1 MKKYIVSQDKKTGLY
16 YAHQKGFDHIP
27 MSGSFSKK
35 RTEAMEYAKMYNNLP
50 NKVEEIEQ
58 SRKEQFEK
66 EMELTSAEEKWIESF
81 IRRQK
86 PMKRK
91 TYNNVLKGIK
101 IIQKKGY
108 DFQESSEIV
117 LKVFEEHE
125 NGEMPIEWW
134 LDKIVNKEE
143 WLKG

>member
-1 MKKYIVSQDKKTGLY
+1 
-16 YAHQKGFDHIP
+16 
-27 MSGSFSKK
+27 
-35 RTEAMEYAKMYNNLP
+35 
-50 NKVEEIEQ
+50 
-58 SRKEQFEK
+58 
-66 EMELTSAEEKWIESF
+66 
-81 IRRQK
+81 
-86 PMKRK
+86 MKRK

-134 LDKIVNKEE
+134 LNKIISKEE

>member
-1 MKKYIVSQDKKTGLY
+1 
-16 YAHQKGFDHIP
+16 
-27 MSGSFSKK
+27 
-35 RTEAMEYAKMYNNLP
+35 
-50 NKVEEIEQ
+50 
-58 SRKEQFEK
+58 
-66 EMELTSAEEKWIESF
+66 
-81 IRRQK
+81 
-86 PMKRK
+86 MKRK

-134 LDKIVNKEE
+134 LDKIVSKEE
-143 WLKG
+143 FETMYK

>member
-1 MKKYIVSQDKKTGLY
+1 
-16 YAHQKGFDHIP
+16 
-27 MSGSFSKK
+27 
-35 RTEAMEYAKMYNNLP
+35 
-50 NKVEEIEQ
+50 
-58 SRKEQFEK
+58 
-66 EMELTSAEEKWIESF
+66 
-81 IRRQK
+81 
-86 PMKRK
+86 MKRK

>member
-1 MKKYIVSQDKKTGLY
+1 
-16 YAHQKGFDHIP
+16 
-27 MSGSFSKK
+27 
-35 RTEAMEYAKMYNNLP
+35 
-50 NKVEEIEQ
+50 
-58 SRKEQFEK
+58 
-66 EMELTSAEEKWIESF
+66 
-81 IRRQK
+81 
-86 PMKRK
+86 MKRK
-91 TYNNVLKGIK
+91 TYNNVLKAIK

-134 LDKIVNKEE
+134 LDKIVCKEE

>member
-1 MKKYIVSQDKKTGLY
+1 
-16 YAHQKGFDHIP
+16 
-27 MSGSFSKK
+27 
-35 RTEAMEYAKMYNNLP
+35 
-50 NKVEEIEQ
+50 
-58 SRKEQFEK
+58 
-66 EMELTSAEEKWIESF
+66 
-81 IRRQK
+81 
-86 PMKRK
+86 MKRK
-91 TYNNVLKGIK
+91 TYNNVLKAIK

-125 NGEMPIEWW
+125 NGEMHIEWW

>member
-1 MKKYIVSQDKKTGLY
+1 
-16 YAHQKGFDHIP
+16 
-27 MSGSFSKK
+27 
-35 RTEAMEYAKMYNNLP
+35 
-50 NKVEEIEQ
+50 
-58 SRKEQFEK
+58 
-66 EMELTSAEEKWIESF
+66 
-81 IRRQK
+81 
-86 PMKRK
+86 MKRK

-134 LDKIVNKEE
+134 LDKVISKKEYE
-143 WLKG
+143 TIYK

>member
-1 MKKYIVSQDKKTGLY
+1 
-16 YAHQKGFDHIP
+16 
-27 MSGSFSKK
+27 
-35 RTEAMEYAKMYNNLP
+35 
-50 NKVEEIEQ
+50 
-58 SRKEQFEK
+58 
-66 EMELTSAEEKWIESF
+66 
-81 IRRQK
+81 
-86 PMKRK
+86 MKRK

-101 IIQKKGY
+101 LIQKKGY

-125 NGEMPIEWW
+125 NGKMPIEWW

>member
-1 MKKYIVSQDKKTGLY
+1 
-16 YAHQKGFDHIP
+16 
-27 MSGSFSKK
+27 
-35 RTEAMEYAKMYNNLP
+35 
-50 NKVEEIEQ
+50 
-58 SRKEQFEK
+58 
-66 EMELTSAEEKWIESF
+66 
-81 IRRQK
+81 
-86 PMKRK
+86 MKRK

-108 DFQESSEIV
+108 NFQESSEIV

-134 LDKIVNKEE
+134 LDKIISKEE

>member
-1 MKKYIVSQDKKTGLY
+1 
-16 YAHQKGFDHIP
+16 
-27 MSGSFSKK
+27 
-35 RTEAMEYAKMYNNLP
+35 
-50 NKVEEIEQ
+50 
-58 SRKEQFEK
+58 
-66 EMELTSAEEKWIESF
+66 
-81 IRRQK
+81 
-86 PMKRK
+86 MKRK

-125 NGEMPIEWW
+125 NEEMPIEWW
-134 LDKIVNKEE
+134 LDKIISKEE